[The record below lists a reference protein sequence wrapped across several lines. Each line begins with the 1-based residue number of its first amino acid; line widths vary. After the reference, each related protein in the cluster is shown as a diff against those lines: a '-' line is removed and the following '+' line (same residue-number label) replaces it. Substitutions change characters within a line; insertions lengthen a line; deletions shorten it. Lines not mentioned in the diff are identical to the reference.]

1 MTLLPHM
8 TACQVSNALL
18 VCQQLLTFCGLES
31 LPNPSGQ
38 CILDLKL
45 PELPAHSISASF
57 IPERAGTCSHQG
69 GWNDSDLLQ
78 SSPVTAPNSLDAQ
91 RGATCI

>member
-18 VCQQLLTFCGLES
+18 VCQWLLTFCGLES

-38 CILDLKL
+38 CILDLRL
-45 PELPAHSISASF
+45 PELPAHSTSAIF
-57 IPERAGTCSHQG
+57 IPELAGGRDDRS
-69 GWNDSDLLQ
+69 LLR
-78 SSPVTAPNSLDAQ
+78 SSPVTAPNNLDAQ
-91 RGATCI
+91 RGAVRI